1 MNPDPK
7 VDNFPESASARIVR
21 GIRTGFFLLAEAWRS
36 FLRNNQFETAAALAY
51 YGFFAMIPLLLLAML
66 MLGNYIISS
75 REAMTG
81 IDALTRQIFPEFSK
95 VIIKEVHSLSR
106 SAKSWGALGLVAVFW
121 AAMPLTGGLR
131 TAFKEIFRVE
141 RRISILRG
149 LLFDAAAVAII
160 LGLFVALTVSNI
172 GYSVVQARFLNSVP
186 AAYRISYAV
195 GPFILVLV
203 FLAIFYFLFA
213 PRVSIRHL
221 AAGTFITAAAWI
233 AMKGLFTI
241 FIAVNPAYGVA
252 FGSLKAV
259 FIVIAWVYASFIVIL
274 FGAELMA
281 ALGMREA
288 LLLKEIF
295 SSPARFQRR
304 EKLMHKYIRSI
315 AEGDVICREGERGGS
330 MFYLLAGEV
339 EIRREGAPPRR
350 LGSKEFFGEI
360 AMLLGGNR
368 STTAIAV
375 TNCRVI
381 EISRDNFNKINELD
395 PSISGTLLRQMAV
408 RLKYHERNEEESIP

>member
-1 MNPDPK
+1 MVIFSINNYMAK
-7 VDNFPESASARIVR
+7 AHITPESAIARIIHA
-21 GIRTGFFLLAEAWRS
+21 IRTGFFLLSEAWRS
-36 FLRNNQFETAAALAY
+36 FQRNNQFETAAALAY

-66 MLGNYIISS
+66 MLGNYIIGS

-106 SAKSWGALGLVAVFW
+106 SAKSWGFLGIIAVFW

-141 RRISILRG
+141 RGSSILRG

-160 LGLFVALTVSNI
+160 LVLFVALTVSNI

-186 AAYRISYAV
+186 AAYRIIYAI
-195 GPFILVLV
+195 GPFILILI
-203 FLAIFYFLFA
+203 FLAIFYSLFA
-213 PRVSIRHL
+213 PRVSARHL

-233 AMKGLFTI
+233 AMKGVFTI
-241 FIAVNPAYGVA
+241 FITVNPAYGVA

-259 FIVIAWVYASFIVIL
+259 FIVIAWVYVSFIVIL

-295 SSPARFQRR
+295 ASPARLRRR
-304 EKLMHKYIRSI
+304 EKLLHKHIRSI
-315 AEGDVICREGERGGS
+315 PQGDVICREGERGNS
-330 MFYLLAGEV
+330 LFYLLEGEV
-339 EIRREGAPPRR
+339 EVRGPGTAPRR
-350 LGSKEFFGEI
+350 LGPKEFFGEI
-360 AMLLGGNR
+360 TMLLGGDR
-368 STTAIAV
+368 PETAIAAAA
-375 TNCRVI
+375 CRVI
-381 EISRDNFNKINELD
+381 EISRDNFNKISELD
-395 PSISGTLLRQMAV
+395 PSISATLLRQMAV
-408 RLKYHERNEEESIP
+408 RLKNHERY